1 MRGRHSWRLT
11 FIAVVVAALAGGT
24 LAAVTATGQ
33 SGHPST
39 AIEVDSVHPAPVS
52 SDPARLPQ
60 PSRLQAAAE
69 YLGISAQQLTSELKE
84 GASLGQIASA
94 TPGRS
99 ESGLIQTLVS
109 ERRQRLTKAAET
121 LPKRV
126 KAVVAKPGGPG
137 SGSGGGLLAVARSY
151 LGITA
156 AELTKDLHSG
166 ETLESI
172 AESTP
177 GRSREGLSRALYD
190 ARVRQ
195 VETAIARGKLGEPA
209 TKIRLAHVQQRVERI
224 LSRTH
229 RTGPRRRTR

>member
-1 MRGRHSWRLT
+1 MTL
-11 FIAVVVAALAGGT
+11 IAVVVAALAGAT

-33 SGHPST
+33 SGHPAT
-39 AIEVDSVHPAPVS
+39 AVEVDSVHPARVS

-69 YLGISAQQLTSELKE
+69 YLGISVEQLTSELKA
-84 GASLGQIASA
+84 GVSLGQIAAA
-94 TPGRS
+94 TPGKS
-99 ESGLIQTLVS
+99 ESGLIQALVT
-109 ERRQRLTKAAET
+109 ERRQRLAKAAET

-137 SGSGGGLLAVARSY
+137 SGSGGGLLAVARAY
-151 LGITA
+151 LGISA

-190 ARVRQ
+190 VRVRQ
-195 VETAIARGKLGEPA
+195 VETAIARGKLREPA
-209 TKIRLAHVQQRVERI
+209 TKVRLAHVQQRVERI

-229 RTGPRRRTR
+229 RTGPRRHTR